1 MDSILFEVRALIE
14 AIWRRRWQAL
24 VLSWV
29 VCVVGWVAVAVLPD
43 KYQSEA
49 RIYVDTDSMLG
60 PLLKGIAVRADV
72 GAEVAVMQR
81 TLLSRPNLQQTARAT
96 DLDLQA
102 STPQEMD
109 ALLERL
115 AKDTKIA
122 LDGPKL
128 YRVSYVSN
136 SPLLAKS
143 VVQSLLTIF
152 VEGNLGKSRADLE
165 GARAFIARQIVEY
178 EGELKLAEQRLAEFK
193 TKNIDILSGGNFGQR
208 LEDARR
214 TYENAR
220 YSAEEAT
227 TRRNGLVAQLR
238 DIPQKLDV
246 NAAPQVIVNNNNEKP
261 SSPLALRVQE
271 MERLLDAQKLKATEK
286 HPSVLQTQMALDA
299 LKERLAAEQAA
310 AAEAAASA
318 AAAPQPTASGRS
330 QVHNPLYEQV
340 KLKLVDAESEVAS
353 WQRRVERSQED
364 VVRLQEMAKTAPLI
378 EAEMANLNRDYAV
391 VKSQYEELLGRRE
404 SARISQAADSTTD
417 AVNFRIIEP
426 PHVPTLPT
434 SPNRP
439 LLLAIVLVAGLGAGV
454 GFSVLLDKME
464 SSFRTPERLTEA
476 FGFPVLGSVSSITT
490 PSERRS
496 RLAGNVTFGM
506 TAGSLIA
513 VFGVVMLISLNI
525 LAAPHFL
532 PEGKSLS
539 EGAATL
545 LNRSSTLAK
554 DIPGLIDR
562 LSGFFK

>member
-1 MDSILFEVRALIE
+1 MDNILFEIRALIE

-24 VLSWV
+24 IVSWS
-29 VCVVGWVAVAVLPD
+29 VCVLGWIAVAALPD
-43 KYQSEA
+43 KFQSEA

-102 STPQEMD
+102 TNPQEMD

-128 YRVSYVSN
+128 YRVSYVSDN
-136 SPLLAKS
+136 PLLAKS

-214 TYENAR
+214 NYENAK
-220 YSAEEAT
+220 YSAEEAVT
-227 TRRNGLVAQLR
+227 KRNGLATQLR
-238 DIPQKLDV
+238 DIPQRLDI
-246 NAAPQVIVNNNNEKP
+246 NAAPQVVVNNNGERQ
-261 SSPLALRVQE
+261 SPLALRVQE
-271 MERLLDAQKLKATEK
+271 MERLLDAQKLKATDK
-286 HPSVLQTQMALDA
+286 HPSVLQTQAALDA
-299 LKERLAAEQAA
+299 MKERLAAEQTA
-310 AAEAAASA
+310 AAEAATTAGSGPQAS
-318 AAAPQPTASGRS
+318 ASGRS
-330 QVHNPLYEQV
+330 QVPNPLYEQV
-340 KLKLVDAESEVAS
+340 KLKLVDAESDVAS
-353 WQRRVERSQED
+353 WQRRVERAQED

-378 EAEMANLNRDYAV
+378 EAEMANLNRDYSV

-404 SARISQAADSTTD
+404 SARISQAADATTD

-434 SPNRP
+434 APNRP
-439 LLLAIVLVAGLGAGV
+439 LLLAIVLLAGVGAGV

-476 FGFPVLGSVSSITT
+476 FGFPVLGSVSSITS

-506 TAGSLIA
+506 AVGSLVA

-525 LAAPHFL
+525 LTAPHFL
-532 PEGKSLS
+532 PEGKSLAD
-539 EGAATL
+539 GAASL
-545 LNRSSTLAK
+545 ARRIPALAK
-554 DIPGLIDR
+554 DLPGLIDR
-562 LSGFFK
+562 LLGLFR